1 MWPTGGIAL
10 RGCLPFCERYY
21 GPNWICGDYSIAMGQ
36 PRVSS
41 VTWRNR
47 IKRISQG
54 FYETVGQQI
63 HLATKAKT
71 ALALNHRKKSKSC
84 FTFPCNIC
92 RGFESFSSNFPA
104 YGMAVYLKQIRENEP
119 LCPSAKLKR
128 LGEKELLN
136 VANCRR
142 IEPSDLDRIL
152 SGDLDRIVMKC
163 LEKDRE

>member
-104 YGMAVYLKQIRENEP
+104 YGMAVYIICHTSSINWRNYVGTG
-119 LCPSAKLKR
+119 R
-128 LGEKELLN
+128 GE
-136 VANCRR
+136 
-142 IEPSDLDRIL
+142 
-152 SGDLDRIVMKC
+152 
-163 LEKDRE
+163 